1 MNNYWHMMEQ
11 AQMSERKKE
20 EIMNMLENSEKR
32 TQKRRMPRM
41 GKVILASALA
51 VGCVL
56 SIAAGLPAQVYN
68 FMSGG
73 SVSITDHGNTTTV
86 DSFAWDL
93 NGEQAAPIVLEDG
106 KLWFVNGDER
116 TDLTGLIDENTPYIY
131 EHTDPATGNKG
142 YFVAGGTPEKFGWAE
157 FPVVDGAVS
166 AVSGSKYEDWWYT
179 EAGACS
185 MQGQNYADSY
195 LTIDG
200 VRQPSYEMSEEL
212 VEKLNHDP
220 SYELSSVNH
229 PWLDAALDQLSLDI

>member
-11 AQMSERKKE
+11 VTLSDRKKE
-20 EIMNMLENSEKR
+20 EIMNMLENKE

-41 GKVILASALA
+41 KVMVLAAALA

-73 SVSITDHGNTTTV
+73 MVSIEGGKTDNITECV
-86 DSFAWDL
+86 KWEPI
-93 NGEQAAPIVLEDG
+93 GEDEQSAPIVLEDG
-106 KLWFVNGDER
+106 KLWFVNGEKR

-142 YFVAGGTPEKFGWAE
+142 YVIVGGGADNYGWAE
-157 FPVVDGAVS
+157 FFLTEGGA
-166 AVSGSKYEDWWYT
+166 A
-179 EAGACS
+179 S
-185 MQGQNYADSY
+185 MTGDNYADSY

-200 VRQPSYEMSEEL
+200 VRQPSYELSEEL

-220 SYELSSVNH
+220 SYALETVNH
-229 PWLDAALDQLSLDI
+229 PWFQAALDQLALEY